1 MMLFSFISALQQ
13 KNSDQKEA
21 EIAKNDLNSK
31 IAEYIAQY
39 WVSDLRNKP
48 AKMLW
53 MQTLNRYNI

>member
-13 KNSDQKEA
+13 KNSDQKEP

-39 WVSDLRNKP
+39 
-48 AKMLW
+48 
-53 MQTLNRYNI
+53 